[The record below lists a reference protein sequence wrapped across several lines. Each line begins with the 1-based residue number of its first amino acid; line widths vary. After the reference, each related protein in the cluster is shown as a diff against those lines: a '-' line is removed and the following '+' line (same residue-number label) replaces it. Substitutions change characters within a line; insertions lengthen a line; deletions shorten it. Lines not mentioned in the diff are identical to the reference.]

1 MSFAITNSSAQD
13 RVNFKQ
19 TLKPKFLQWFEDIRA
34 GLDKSDRIAKLVIR
48 VDCMKKLAEP
58 IVQVQRIDP
67 FRELTKETIEI
78 RKGLQEV
85 FFGFDEPAAEPQ
97 LDLWF
102 QHIDDITKTLDKAS
116 LFVRGGD
123 RAWAYSLRCVVEAQ
137 IMKPD
142 NFVHLNKRV
151 WDIKRQLQQAPKQL
165 IQTQLDEFK
174 KHG

>member
-1 MSFAITNSSAQD
+1 MSLAVPSTTAQAG
-13 RVNFKQ
+13 VNFKQ
-19 TLKPKFLQWFEDIRA
+19 TLKPKFLQWFADIRA
-34 GLDKSDRIAKLVIR
+34 GLDKSDRIAKLVIK

-58 IVQVQRIDP
+58 IVQVQRVDP
-67 FRELTKETIEI
+67 FRELTKETIAI
-78 RKGLQEV
+78 SKGLKEV
-85 FFGFDEPAAEPQ
+85 FFGFDEPAAETQ
-97 LDLWF
+97 LDLWI
-102 QHIDDITKTLDKAS
+102 QHIDDITKNLDKAS

-151 WDIKRQLQQAPKQL
+151 WDIKRQLQQAPKEL

-174 KHG
+174 KHF